1 MDFDLTGNAHVKMLE
16 RLFEIEPELL
26 ELANRNIPAPKVS
39 ASKREKSMVE
49 QDYLCT
55 YCETTL
61 LTDEVTCLD
70 HNHYDGSSKNSLD

>member
-39 ASKREKSMVE
+39 ASKREKLMVE

-55 YCETTL
+55 Y
-61 LTDEVTCLD
+61 
-70 HNHYDGSSKNSLD
+70 